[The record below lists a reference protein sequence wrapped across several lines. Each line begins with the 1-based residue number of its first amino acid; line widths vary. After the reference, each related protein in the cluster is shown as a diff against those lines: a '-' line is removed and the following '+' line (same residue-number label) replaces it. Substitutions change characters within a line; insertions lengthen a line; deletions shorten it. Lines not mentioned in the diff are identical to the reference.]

1 MTSFKPDL
9 VIRLNVDLDTACAR
23 KPDHRRELLRD
34 KIAITPQLTF
44 NGASIVEIDS
54 SQALPKVIEQT
65 KAAVA
70 KTMAARGY
78 TQAFN

>member
-1 MTSFKPDL
+1 
-9 VIRLNVDLDTACAR
+9 VDLDTACAR

-44 NGASIVEIDS
+44 NGAPIVEIDS
-54 SQALPKVIEQT
+54 SQALPQVIEQT

-78 TQAFN
+78 NLKQA